1 MAKRRKGFA
10 VMDPTRVA
18 AISAMG
24 LVVRRKHRLE
34 RLARETWQAAF
45 ERRDARREAYQAAR
59 ERWEAW

>member
-1 MAKRRKGFA
+1 
-10 VMDPTRVA
+10 MDPTRVA

-59 ERWEAW
+59 GRWEAW